1 MAGKNDKADF
11 SLTIG
16 LNMDDLFA
24 GMDQANTTIRQAI
37 SRINSESTQVK
48 FKADT
53 AALQTGISEV
63 EKMRVQQQA
72 LTRQIE
78 LQTAKMRLLK
88 QARDSVYS
96 SAGANSTAGRSAET
110 AYLRQERYVA
120 QLNAQLTKLQA
131 NLHSS
136 GSAFSRFRAEA
147 ERAGNGVKSLG
158 GAYTLL
164 SSKMAAAMGVVTT
177 GAGLFNITDQ
187 AMKAGESLYQL
198 SSRLHLTSAE
208 AESLNRLFSI
218 SGVNIQGI
226 IPYFSQLDKQILA
239 SGNDTNATSA
249 ALQRFGVSLT
259 DSSGNLLPL
268 NKQLDQLAQGYQR
281 ATEAGKAEEFQ
292 AQILGRRG
300 AELVPLLANY
310 NDNMKIAASVKTT
323 GLLNVEEAHQ
333 LSLEWR
339 AMKAE
344 SSQLSMAFG
353 AAMMPIAK
361 ELMPEINDGMKQLVS
376 YIHDHNDEIKTSIEG
391 WAAALAKV
399 GDYAGKAAI
408 ALGNMANT
416 ENRDDAI
423 LAQNVPNYTQHK
435 DNVQTGVGLAT
446 GSLAALAAAG
456 LLTVGTAG
464 TGAPIAIPIAGAAL
478 AGGAGYIGGRNWA
491 SNDYRRNIAASN
503 AENWANWEIAYHGQ
517 QVVAGKES
525 QTNFE
530 QQLAGAMDGKT
541 DPSKWNKLAGA
552 LGDTTDKYKGL
563 LKVNTDF
570 KKAEQEAKKATDEN
584 VIAQKRAAQAAE
596 WRKTAVGQLTEKI
609 YSLTHNDVENATH
622 AMYVEEEGYKAQG
635 IPDKLIDQFVSAQSA
650 KIAEDKFRNVTE
662 PMAEAFRSDLQNQ
675 LAQVDLQA
683 RGYMKGGATKGQADA
698 WAAQRKAQINADW
711 DKEVASQIDSVWKDS
726 LTKRLDEIEQEKQAW
741 IKKGLDEVKATKWAE
756 EQKHEAMESTAQSM
770 FSSNRKYF
778 KAWQAAGGINS
789 GQAGVEAIAR
799 VMRRERGIPAGAA
812 TSPAELQAF
821 SAAMKSA
828 NDNLVP
834 IISDGTYRGV
844 KQAYIEV
851 LRGNYSTQEAVPTAA
866 AYPAATQ
873 APAAQATQDIVYH
886 EWTPKEQAEVMKN
899 APVNYEGQLAD
910 ELKLN
915 TDALHDSV
923 EAIDKNT
930 SKQDSL
936 TNPATTPAGPLSR
949 YADMLEAVAKPK
961 SYGLEAYTDAL
972 ARATSGLYAPPAA
985 AGGFDPA
992 LTRRTTPPEQS
1003 RGRGGN
1009 SVTVNMNGAMVLT
1022 PAAQRD
1028 VANIVAG
1035 TIIERE
1041 RLSNSGNTYG
1051 R

>member
-24 GMDQANTTIRQAI
+24 GMDQANTTIKQAI
-37 SRINSESTQVK
+37 ARINSENTQVK
-48 FKADT
+48 LKADT
-53 AALQTGISEV
+53 ASLREGISDV
-63 EKMRVQQQA
+63 EKMEEREK
-72 LTRQIE
+72 LLSRQIE

-88 QARDSVYS
+88 QARDSVYK

-120 QLNAQLTKLQA
+120 QLNAQLNKLQA

-136 GSAFSRFRAEA
+136 GSAFSRFRSEA
-147 ERAGNGVKSLG
+147 EKAGNGVKSLG

-164 SSKMAAAMGVVTT
+164 SSKMASAMGFAMT
-177 GAGLFNITDQ
+177 GAGIFNITDR
-187 AMKAGESLYQL
+187 AMQAGESLYQL

-226 IPYFSQLDKQILA
+226 IPYFSQLDKQVLA
-239 SGNDTNATSA
+239 SGNGMNATSA

-259 DSSGNLLPL
+259 DSSGHLLPL
-268 NKQLDQLAQGYQR
+268 NQQLDQLAKGYQR
-281 ATEAGKAEEFQ
+281 ATEAGEAEAFQ
-292 AQILGRRG
+292 AQVLGRRG

-310 NDNMKIAASVKTT
+310 ADNMKIAASVKTT

-339 AMKAE
+339 TMKAE
-344 SSQLSMAFG
+344 GSQLTMAFG

-361 ELMPEINDGMKQLVS
+361 ELMPEITGGMQQLIS
-376 YIHDHNDEIKTSIEG
+376 TIRDNKDEIKDAVKG
-391 WAAALAKV
+391 WADLFLEL
-399 GDYAGKAAI
+399 GKAAGGAAAAVGDAAKAI
-408 ALGNMANT
+408 KDSELNKKSEDNVREHNYDETVLKSNGLGKNLNTATAAGAVGGALLGGWFGSVPGAAFGGYVGGRLARGVYVTLNRVYADATGRWSGYEQNYNDLKVEKQKRSEIDAAVRSINKETSTTKANT
-416 ENRDDAI
+416 
-423 LAQNVPNYTQHK
+423 Q
-435 DNVQTGVGLAT
+435 AT
-446 GSLAALAAAG
+446 
-456 LLTVGTAG
+456 
-464 TGAPIAIPIAGAAL
+464 
-478 AGGAGYIGGRNWA
+478 N
-491 SNDYRRNIAASN
+491 
-503 AENWANWEIAYHGQ
+503 
-517 QVVAGKES
+517 
-525 QTNFE
+525 
-530 QQLAGAMDGKT
+530 
-541 DPSKWNKLAGA
+541 
-552 LGDTTDKYKGL
+552 
-563 LKVNTDF
+563 
-570 KKAEQEAKKATDEN
+570 EN
-584 VIAQKRAAQAAE
+584 VTAQKLAAQAAE

-622 AMYVEEEGYKAQG
+622 AMYVAAEGYKAQG
-635 IPDKLIDQFVSAQSA
+635 IPDKLIDQFVNAQSA

-683 RGYMKGGATKGQADA
+683 RSYLKAGATKGQADA

-711 DKEVASQIDSVWKDS
+711 DKEVASQIDAVWKDS
-726 LTKRLDEIEQEKQAW
+726 LTKRLDEIEREKQAW

-770 FSSNRKYF
+770 FTSNRKYF
-778 KAWQAAGGINS
+778 RAWQQAGGIES

-866 AYPAATQ
+866 AYPAAAQ
-873 APAAQATQDIVYH
+873 APVKNPEQDIVYH
-886 EWTPKEQAEVMKN
+886 EWTPEEQAAVMKN
-899 APVNYEGQLAD
+899 APLNYEGQLAD

-930 SKQDSL
+930 SKQDPL
-936 TNPATTPAGPLSR
+936 TSPATTPAGAFGP
-949 YADMLEAVAKPK
+949 YADLLEAVAKPK

-972 ARATSGLYAPPAA
+972 ARATQGMYAPPAP
-985 AGGFDPA
+985 GGFDPA

-1041 RLSNSGNTYG
+1041 RLSNAGNTYG
-1051 R
+1051 G